1 MGVSYTTDPNAVN
14 HVRTDYDVTNIFLA
28 FPTKQII
35 KTLVN
40 GTASERTV
48 AAGTLIGLTTA
59 DITIAAPVE
68 SDVSDGSQIP
78 FGVVLY
84 DTVIPAGTT
93 EEVEALIGWNGIIY
107 SDKVVLEKTGD
118 TLDTV
123 ITASG
128 QSIRTSL
135 LNSNSLLQIEDA
147 AQDVSGVLN
156 EQV

>member
-1 MGVSYTTDPNAVN
+1 MDISYTTDPNADN
-14 HVRTDYDVTNIFLA
+14 HVRTEYDVANIFLA
-28 FPTKQII
+28 FPTKQKM
-35 KTLVN
+35 KTFVN
-40 GTASERTV
+40 GTESERTI
-48 AAGTLIGLTTA
+48 AAGTLVGLTTA

-78 FGVVLY
+78 YGVVLY
-84 DTVIPAGTT
+84 DAVIAAGSA
-93 EEVEALIGWNGIIY
+93 EEVEALVGWNGIIF

-128 QSIRTSL
+128 QSIRNSL

-147 AQDVSGVLN
+147 AQDVSDVLN
-156 EQV
+156 AQV